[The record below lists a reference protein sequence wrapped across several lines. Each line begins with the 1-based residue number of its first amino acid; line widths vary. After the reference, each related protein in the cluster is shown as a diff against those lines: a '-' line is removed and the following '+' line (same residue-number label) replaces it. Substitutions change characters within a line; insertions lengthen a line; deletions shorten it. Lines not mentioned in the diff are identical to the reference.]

1 MRLQYKSILKVVGIA
16 LLFEGIFMLAG
27 IPFSWYFG
35 DNDIAALLWSSIITV
50 FFGGIL
56 YFSFPRRLLASI
68 GKREGYVIVSIVW
81 FVLGAFGALPYLLS
95 GSIHSFTDAFFET
108 VSGFSTTGASIL
120 TDIEVVPHGVLFW
133 RSITHW
139 MGGLGVIV
147 LAIAILPFFGF
158 GGMQLYAAEVPGPSK
173 DKLHPRIKDTA
184 RRLWAIYLMLTL
196 AEVIMLL
203 LGKMPLFDALC
214 HSFGTVATGGFG
226 TKNTSIAGYSPY
238 IQYVIAFFMLFAG
251 TNFALYYQ
259 LGKGNFAKVFK
270 DEELRFY
277 LGVVLVPTAL
287 ITLLLFFQSNFA
299 GADALRHSFFQV
311 VSIITCTGFAT
322 TDYMIWPVPGW
333 MMIFFL
339 MFAGGMVGSTSGGIK
354 MMRHLILLKRIR
366 MSVIRILHPSAYSPV
381 RFNGTPIGAEILK
394 NIVAIFILYIL
405 TFVIGSAVLAFLGVG
420 VLESFGGVATCM
432 GGIGPGLGTVG
443 PVGNFS
449 ALPDAGKWVLSFLM
463 ILGRLELLTIL
474 IILNPSFW
482 KK

>member
-1 MRLQYKSILKVVGIA
+1 MRMQYKSILKVVGIA
-16 LLFEGIFMLAG
+16 LLFEGVFMLAG
-27 IPFSWYFG
+27 IPFSLYF
-35 DNDIAALLWSSIITV
+35 NDTDISALLWSSFITAIV
-50 FFGGIL
+50 GALL
-56 YFSFPRRLLASI
+56 YFSFPRQLLSAI
-68 GKREGYVIVSIVW
+68 GKREGYVVVSIAW
-81 FVLGAFGALPYLLS
+81 FVLGAFGALPFLIS
-95 GSIHSFTDAFFET
+95 GSISTFTDAFFET

-120 TDIEVVPHGVLFW
+120 TNVEAVPHGVLFW
-133 RSITHW
+133 RSMTHW
-139 MGGLGVIV
+139 LGGLGIIV

-184 RRLWAIYLMLTL
+184 RRLWVIYLFLTL

-203 LGKMPLFDALC
+203 LGKMSLFDALC

-226 TKNTSIAGYSPY
+226 VKNTSIAEYSPY

-259 LGKGNFAKVFK
+259 VGKGNFRKVFR

-277 LGVVLVPTAL
+277 LGVVIVPTFIITAL
-287 ITLLLFFQSNFA
+287 LYFQSDFT
-299 GADALRHSFFQV
+299 GSDAFRHSFFQV
-311 VSIITCTGFAT
+311 VSIISCTGFAT
-322 TDYMIWPVPGW
+322 ADYMIWPIPAW
-333 MMIFFL
+333 IMIFFL

-366 MSVIRILHPSAYSPV
+366 MTVIRILHPSAYSPV
-381 RFNGTPIGAEILK
+381 RFNGAPIGREILK

-405 TFVIGSAVLAFLGVG
+405 TFVIGSATLAFMGVG
-420 VLESFGGVATCM
+420 ILESFGGVATCM
-432 GGIGPGLGTVG
+432 GGIGPGLGSVG
-443 PVGNFS
+443 PAGNFS
-449 ALPDAGKWVLSFLM
+449 AIPDAGKWVLSFLM
-463 ILGRLELLTIL
+463 ILGRLELLTIF